1 MNKIKFWIIAIIFSV
16 FLLGILTILLPSHVT
31 ISRTITINTK
41 QEEVTKELRD
51 FNNWKNWFPL
61 FQNKDIKI
69 DIRQNLDTSFAIL
82 TNEKGENLSF
92 ILSPGSKGIINVL
105 LKQNEKSNES
115 YQFIMLTNGLGYTQ
129 LTWNVYTLLG
139 WNPWKRL
146 SVFFVDKIRGPE
158 YETILNNLKLAT
170 ESHQQ

>member
-16 FLLGILTILLPSHVT
+16 FLLGILTILLPSQVT

-41 QEEVTKELRD
+41 QEEVTKELTD
-51 FNNWKNWFPL
+51 FKNWKNWFPL

-82 TNEKGENLSF
+82 TNEKDEILSF
-92 ILSPGSKGIINVL
+92 ILSPGSKGIINIL

-129 LTWNVYTLLG
+129 LTWNVHTLLG

-158 YETILNNLKLAT
+158 YDTILNNLKLAA